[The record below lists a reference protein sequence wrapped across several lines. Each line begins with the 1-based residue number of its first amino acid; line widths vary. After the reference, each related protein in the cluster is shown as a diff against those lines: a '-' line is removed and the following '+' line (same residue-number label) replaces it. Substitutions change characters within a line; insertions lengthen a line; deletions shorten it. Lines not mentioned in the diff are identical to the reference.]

1 MKKNT
6 LLKPATSIAPVAAPT
21 SKPENVSQLARLALS
36 AASKFKQD
44 YVQLSRELFHS
55 EAAQNGLHHAGE
67 FGRYR
72 EQLLQHFLSAFLPH
86 RLAVGDGF
94 VTTTAGN
101 LSTQCDTIIYE
112 RDANPHLMASGGR
125 AIFPLE
131 LCAAVGEAKSVLTYQ
146 QLRDALKKL
155 RVTKRMR
162 AQFQPFGAPVAP
174 VSVVIGTSHY
184 MRDKMAEGDPDFL
197 KHIREYYRP
206 HHEES
211 HNLVTFVVCESIKW
225 EDGADCAKPDSL
237 GFQNALNALYEDKAD
252 PYLTHNFILSLTQG
266 LLSYSFTQ
274 PGTHPPRRL
283 PYPYPVQSR
292 YRSPSISDHEPTRC
306 GWRWLPAGNHN
317 HHIMTFAA
325 ELIHAATEV
334 PIFAFDPQ
342 AHSMDPQGYDYHY
355 IPAS

>member
-1 MKKNT
+1 MPR
-6 LLKPATSIAPVAAPT
+6 KPSKITTPPT
-21 SKPENVSQLARLALS
+21 MPPPKPENVSQLARLALS

-44 YVQLSRELFHS
+44 YVELSRELFHS

-94 VTTTAGN
+94 VTTPAGN

-131 LCAAVGEAKSVLTYQ
+131 VCAAVGEAKSVLTYQ
-146 QLRDALKKL
+146 QLRDALEKL

-162 AQFQPFGAPVAP
+162 AQLQPFGAPVAP
-174 VSVVIGTSHY
+174 VSVVVDASHY
-184 MRDKMAEGDPDFL
+184 MRDRMAEGDPDVMR
-197 KHIREYYRP
+197 HMREYYRP
-206 HHEES
+206 QQEES

-225 EDGADCAKPDSL
+225 EADADCTNPDSL
-237 GFQNALNALYEDKAD
+237 GFQNALNTLYKEKAD

-266 LLSYSFTQ
+266 LLSYSITQ
-274 PGTHPPRRL
+274 PDSDPPRRL
-283 PYPYPVQSR
+283 AYPYPVQSR
-292 YRSPSISDHEPTRC
+292 YRSPSITDNEPTRC
-306 GWRWLPAGNHN
+306 GWRWLPAGSHS

-342 AHSMDPQGYDYHY
+342 AHSLDMQGYDFRY
-355 IPAS
+355 IPAA